1 MSEIRQKTILG
12 LKAGNCFT
20 AKRTFTQGDVSVF
33 ADMSRDYN
41 PIHFDDRF
49 VQTKNFRGRICH
61 GLLVGSLLTEIGGQI
76 GWLASGMSFKF
87 KKPVY
92 IDDTVTCTC
101 TVVRM
106 DENGKAVAHAE
117 FVNQEGVPVMTAELY
132 GNIPVGQDREVLRRM
147 MAEGDPTNKLR

>member
-1 MSEIRQKTILG
+1 MSEIRQKTIDG
-12 LKAGNCFT
+12 LKAGDCFT
-20 AKRTFTQGDVSVF
+20 AKRTFAAEEVSVF

-49 VQTKNFRGRICH
+49 VQTKNFKGKICH

-92 IDDTVTCTC
+92 VDDTVACTC
-101 TVVRM
+101 TLVRM
-106 DENGKAVAHAE
+106 DVDGKAMAHAE
-117 FVNQEGVPVMTAELY
+117 FVNQEGELVMTAELY
-132 GNIPVGQDREVLRRM
+132 GNIPVGQDREVLQRM
-147 MAEGDPTNKLR
+147 VAEGDPTNKI